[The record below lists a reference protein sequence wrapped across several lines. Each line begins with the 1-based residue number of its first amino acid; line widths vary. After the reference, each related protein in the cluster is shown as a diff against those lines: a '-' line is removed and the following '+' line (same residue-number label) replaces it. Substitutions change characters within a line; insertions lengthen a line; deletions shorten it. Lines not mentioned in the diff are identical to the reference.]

1 METLKEKQEFIQRIM
16 LLAKSRG
23 MCKTQKEFAA
33 LLGVDKT
40 GLSSAMNGNPRSLTD
55 SLVMKVQAFAIVNGL
70 DSEPQAAKTETIEV
84 PAGFRET
91 LENLSSVLAS
101 QARLLESQARM
112 LELYQQHTGTALPGS
127 PKNFIPD
134 VR

>member
-1 METLKEKQEFIQRIM
+1 MNIDEKQEFIQRIM
-16 LLAKSRG
+16 MLAKGHGLCR
-23 MCKTQKEFAA
+23 TQKGFAE
-33 LLGVDKT
+33 LLGMDPT
-40 GLSSAMNGNPRSLTD
+40 NLSSAMNGNPRSLTD
-55 SLVMKVQAFAIVNGL
+55 SLVTKVRAFALEHGL
-70 DSEPQAAKTETIEV
+70 ETERQVAKTETIDV

-112 LELYQQHTGTALPGS
+112 LELYQQHAGTALPGS